1 MRPRTRVPVAKKPTA
16 TKKVGRGGNAPKR
29 RGGPKLIR
37 PGSPIPTRPKGPPKP
52 PGLKGGGVIKK
63 RKRT

>member
-37 PGSPIPTRPKGPPKP
+37 PGSLSTRPKGPPKP